1 MMKLT
6 TWTSVLASLALLCA
20 CGGGN
25 EAAVSLDNCPQV
37 ATFEQVGSN
46 QVMVAHLDQLNDTID
61 MPLSA
66 LIEDLRIIPL
76 DNRDEA
82 LTKLGSVTIS
92 PNYLIVRA
100 SQQAV
105 KLYDKSGNFIG
116 DVGSFGQGPGEYQLL
131 YDEQIDEE
139 NNRIYLLPWNAKAL
153 LAYDLKGNF
162 VQSIPLPIIAPKGV
176 FQVDTKAQRVV
187 VGVLPFQADDEA
199 KPFVW
204 QQDFEGNVLHQIDA
218 KPYSVVPDFS
228 NEVSN
233 DNNVPG
239 VFDFS
244 ILYWQPR
251 ADTLYHYAPDSKQ
264 FMPVFTFQ
272 QPSEPVQHSYKELP
286 NYYLLNVTTQID
298 RNEFGFQSTGFANVL
313 IDKETGKGAYV
324 RVTDDLL
331 NNAPMPYFNF
341 SLYNGHYI
349 ACYDPGDLIE
359 IVEDALAK
367 PENLK
372 PEQKANLETLQSQLD
387 DNDNTYLF
395 IGKLRQNKAQTPTTV
410 TILPRK
416 EAVKHEKKEEVE
428 IKVEKEK
435 TEENKVEEKDEE
447 MPYTTATLK
456 DWKNYFRQNNQ
467 YKDGPKDDETKTM
480 ILAVIEAD
488 GTATDVKVAR
498 SSGIDKLDKEAIRLI
513 ENAEIEPATNEEG
526 DPIRM
531 KNWIIP
537 VYFPPR

>member
-1 MMKLT
+1 MKLT
-6 TWTSVLASLALLCA
+6 TWTSVFASLALLCA

-251 ADTLYHYAPDSKQ
+251 SDTLYHYAPDSKQ

-359 IVEDALAK
+359 IVEDALVK

-416 EAVKHEKKEEVE
+416 EAVKHEVKEEAKV
-428 IKVEKEK
+428 KVEKEK
-435 TEENKVEEKDEE
+435 SEENKVEENDEE
-447 MPYTTATLK
+447 MPYTTAILK
-456 DWKNYFRQNNQ
+456 DWKNYFQQNNQ
-467 YKDGPKDDETKTM
+467 YKDWPKDDEKKTM

-526 DPIRM
+526 NPIRM

>member
-1 MMKLT
+1 MKLT
-6 TWTSVLASLALLCA
+6 TWTSFLASWALLCA

-25 EAAVSLDNCPQV
+25 EAAVSLDNCQQV
-37 ATFEQVGSN
+37 ATFEQIGSN
-46 QVMVAHLDQLNDTID
+46 KVMVAHLEQMKDTID

-82 LTKLGSVTIS
+82 LTKLGSVTLS
-92 PNYLIVRA
+92 PNYLMVRA

-116 DVGSFGQGPGEYQLL
+116 DVGSVGQGPGEYQLL

-187 VGVLPFQADDEA
+187 VGVLPFQADDET

-218 KPYSVVPDFS
+218 KPYSIVPDFS

-239 VFDFS
+239 VFDFAVFHWVAKS
-244 ILYWQPR
+244 
-251 ADTLYHYAPDSKQ
+251 DSLYHYDMAEKK
-264 FMPVFTFQ
+264 FMPVFTLQ

-286 NYYLLNVTTQID
+286 NYYLLNVTTQIE
-298 RNEFGFQSTGFANVL
+298 RSEFGFQSTGFANVL
-313 IDKETGKGAYV
+313 IDKETGKGAFV

-359 IVEDALAK
+359 IVEGALAK

-372 PEQKANLETLQSQLD
+372 PEQKANLETLQGQLD

-395 IGKLRQNKAQTPTTV
+395 IGKLRQDKAQTPTTV

-416 EAVKHEKKEEVE
+416 KAVEHEKNEEVE
-428 IKVEKEK
+428 IKVEKK
-435 TEENKVEEKDEE
+435 NTEENKVERNEEE

-456 DWKNYFRQNNQ
+456 DWENYFRQNNQ
-467 YKDGPKDDETKTM
+467 YKDWPKDDEKRVL
-480 ILAVIEAD
+480 IGAVIEED
-488 GTATDVKVAR
+488 GTPTDVQVKG
-498 SSGIDKLDKEAIRLI
+498 SSEVDELDQEAIRLI
-513 ENAEIEPATNEEG
+513 KNITFEPG
-526 DPIRM
+526 
-531 KNWIIP
+531 KNKDGKPLRVPNFVIF
-537 VYFPPR
+537 VFFPPK

>member
-341 SLYNGHYI
+341 SLYNGYYI

-359 IVEDALAK
+359 IVEDALVK

-416 EAVKHEKKEEVE
+416 EAVKHEVKEEAKV
-428 IKVEKEK
+428 KVEKEK
-435 TEENKVEEKDEE
+435 SEENKVEENDEE
-447 MPYTTATLK
+447 MPYTTAILK
-456 DWKNYFRQNNQ
+456 DWKNYFQQNNQ
-467 YKDGPKDDETKTM
+467 YKDWPKDDEKKTM

-526 DPIRM
+526 NPIRM

>member
-1 MMKLT
+1 MKLT
-6 TWTSVLASLALLCA
+6 TWTSVFASLALLCA

-341 SLYNGHYI
+341 SLYNGYYI

-359 IVEDALAK
+359 IVEDALVK

-416 EAVKHEKKEEVE
+416 EAVKHEVKEEAKV
-428 IKVEKEK
+428 KVEKEK
-435 TEENKVEEKDEE
+435 SEENKVEENDEE
-447 MPYTTATLK
+447 MPYTTAILK
-456 DWKNYFRQNNQ
+456 DWKNYFQQNNQ
-467 YKDGPKDDETKTM
+467 YKDWPKDDEKKTM

-526 DPIRM
+526 NPIRM

>member
-1 MMKLT
+1 MKLT
-6 TWTSVLASLALLCA
+6 TRTSVFASLALLCA

-25 EAAVSLDNCPQV
+25 EAAVSL
-37 ATFEQVGSN
+37 
-46 QVMVAHLDQLNDTID
+46 ID

-187 VGVLPFQADDEA
+187 VGVLPFQADDET

-341 SLYNGHYI
+341 SLYNGYYI

-416 EAVKHEKKEEVE
+416 EAVKHEKKEEA
-428 IKVEKEK
+428 
-435 TEENKVEEKDEE
+435 KVEEEVDDTELYSTPQFPNYQAYFRENNK
-447 MPYTTATLK
+447 YK
-456 DWKNYFRQNNQ
+456 DW
-467 YKDGPKDDETKTM
+467 PKDDQKM
-480 ILAVIEAD
+480 VLVGAVIEVD
-488 GTATDVKVAR
+488 GTPTDVQVKK
-498 SSGIDKLDKEAIRLI
+498 SSEVDELDQEAVRLI
-513 ENAEIEPATNEEG
+513 
-526 DPIRM
+526 
-531 KNWIIP
+531 KNITFVPGKNKDGKPLRVPNFIIT
-537 VYFPPR
+537 VFFPPK

>member
-6 TWTSVLASLALLCA
+6 TWTSVFASLALLCA

-187 VGVLPFQADDEA
+187 VGVLPFQADDET

-367 PENLK
+367 PEILT

-416 EAVKHEKKEEVE
+416 EAVKHEVKEEA
-428 IKVEKEK
+428 
-435 TEENKVEEKDEE
+435 KVEEEVDDTELYSTPQFPNYQAYFRENNK
-447 MPYTTATLK
+447 YK
-456 DWKNYFRQNNQ
+456 DW
-467 YKDGPKDDETKTM
+467 PKDDQKM
-480 ILAVIEAD
+480 VLVGAVIEVD
-488 GTATDVKVAR
+488 GTPTDVQVKK
-498 SSGIDKLDKEAIRLI
+498 SSEVDELDQEAVRLI
-513 ENAEIEPATNEEG
+513 
-526 DPIRM
+526 
-531 KNWIIP
+531 KNITFVPGKNKDGKPLRVPNFIIT
-537 VYFPPR
+537 VFFPPK

>member
-1 MMKLT
+1 MKLT

-162 VQSIPLPIIAPKGV
+162 VQIIPLPIIAPKGV

-187 VGVLPFQADDEA
+187 VGVLPFQADDET

-341 SLYNGHYI
+341 SLYNGYYI

-359 IVEDALAK
+359 IVEDALVK

-416 EAVKHEKKEEVE
+416 EAVKHEVKEEAKV
-428 IKVEKEK
+428 KVEKEK
-435 TEENKVEEKDEE
+435 SEENKVEENDEE
-447 MPYTTATLK
+447 MPYTTAILK
-456 DWKNYFRQNNQ
+456 DWKNYFQQNNQ
-467 YKDGPKDDETKTM
+467 YKDWPKDDEKKTM

-526 DPIRM
+526 NPIRM

>member
-187 VGVLPFQADDEA
+187 VGVLPFQADDET

-416 EAVKHEKKEEVE
+416 EAIKHEKKEEVE
-428 IKVEKEK
+428 INVEKEK

-467 YKDGPKDDETKTM
+467 YKDWPKDDEKKTM

-526 DPIRM
+526 NPIRM

>member
-176 FQVDTKAQRVV
+176 FQVDAKAQRVV

-416 EAVKHEKKEEVE
+416 EAVKHEVKET
-428 IKVEKEK
+428 K
-435 TEENKVEEKDEE
+435 TEDEAIDELLKEVYYTPMFEPDAYTYYRENNR
-447 MPYTTATLK
+447 YK
-456 DWKNYFRQNNQ
+456 DW
-467 YKDGPKDDETKTM
+467 PKDDEKRVAIRATVEK
-480 ILAVIEAD
+480 D
-488 GTATDVKVAR
+488 GTTSNVEVRK
-498 SSGIDKLDKEAIRLI
+498 SCGIEKLDQEAIRLI
-513 ENAEIEPATNEEG
+513 KTAKLKPAMN
-526 DPIRM
+526 
-531 KNWIIP
+531 KSNQP
-537 VYFPPR
+537 VKAPKMVFMVTFPPK

>member
-6 TWTSVLASLALLCA
+6 TWTSVFASLALLCA

-251 ADTLYHYAPDSKQ
+251 SDTLYHYAPDSKQ

-341 SLYNGHYI
+341 SLYNGYYI

-359 IVEDALAK
+359 IVEDALVK

-416 EAVKHEKKEEVE
+416 EAVKHEVKEEAKV
-428 IKVEKEK
+428 KVEKEK
-435 TEENKVEEKDEE
+435 SEENKVEENDEE
-447 MPYTTATLK
+447 MPYTTAILK
-456 DWKNYFRQNNQ
+456 DWKNYFQQNNQ
-467 YKDGPKDDETKTM
+467 YKDWPKDDEKKTM

-526 DPIRM
+526 NPIRM